1 MDWQTF
7 SLKEGVNTVSITVL
21 PEEGTNED
29 QQVELKRWNGTR
41 RVLERNWA
49 IIGRGTEVKI
59 WLCNSVPT

>member
-29 QQVELKRWNGTR
+29 QKVELKRWNGTR

-49 IIGRGTEVKI
+49 IIGRGTEVN
-59 WLCNSVPT
+59 L